1 MTNTICNYEQILQ
14 GAKKFSYPVEEWKT
28 ADNGYAITVY
38 QGEYYRINYYF
49 DKDKNYESCEVEE
62 I

>member
-14 GAKKFSYPVEEWKT
+14 GAEKFNYPVEEWET
-28 ADNGYAITVY
+28 ADGGYAITVY
-38 QGEYYRINYYF
+38 QGEYYKIHYYF
-49 DKDKNYESCEVEE
+49 NKNKNYESCEVEE